1 MPYDRFQPLN
11 FDDNVPAGTFGDGET
26 PDPWAL
32 WALAPAPEGDD
43 E

>member
-1 MPYDRFQPLN
+1 MSYDRFTPLN
-11 FDDNVPAGTFGDGET
+11 FDDPAPAGTFGDGET

-32 WALAPAPEGDD
+32 ALAPKEEGD